1 VARSNDNEPW
11 YDPSEMATQ
20 QKVRD
25 AEGQMLGAQ
34 AALQE
39 YVERSEPGT
48 VDIALHLRLAEELK
62 RSTDEYVRL
71 LSEFLSELRS

>member
-1 VARSNDNEPW
+1 
-11 YDPSEMATQ
+11 MATQ
-20 QKVRD
+20 QQVRD
-25 AEGQMLGAQ
+25 AEGQTLRAQ

-62 RSTDEYVRL
+62 RSTDKYVRL

>member
-1 VARSNDNEPW
+1 
-11 YDPSEMATQ
+11 MTTQ
-20 QKVRD
+20 QQVRD
-25 AEGQMLGAQ
+25 AEGKMLKAQ
-34 AALQE
+34 AALRE

-48 VDIALHLRLAEELK
+48 VDVPLHLRLAKELK

>member
-1 VARSNDNEPW
+1 MERSNDNVPW

-20 QKVRD
+20 QQVRD
-25 AEGQMLGAQ
+25 AEGQMLRAQ

>member
-1 VARSNDNEPW
+1 
-11 YDPSEMATQ
+11 
-20 QKVRD
+20 
-25 AEGQMLGAQ
+25 MLRAQ

-62 RSTDEYVRL
+62 HSTDEYVRL